1 MSELD
6 TQDSRIAEIALWLT
20 RQGLAG
26 TSQEDL
32 LRDYCHRLSE
42 AGVPLLRLH
51 VAQRALHPKF
61 GGIGFNWTRAAGIS
75 AEHYEHTDTP
85 IEAWLRSPFY
95 KMLSDGLDE
104 WSSRLLPED
113 IERFPLLADMKDAG
127 AEEYHAAAVKFTD
140 GPFDPV
146 DPNNPG
152 EGMLIS
158 WTTDQAG
165 GFCPR
170 DKTLLSALLP
180 HLGLALQSA
189 ANRQMASDL
198 MRVYLGRDAGK
209 RVLSGEIQRGSS
221 RAIDAVICLFDLKG
235 FTSLAEQLPGTELI
249 EMLNDYFGIAVA
261 TIQGHGGNIL
271 KFMGDGILTMFDLGT
286 IEADA
291 KAALNASSELQAKIR
306 ERNAERAAE
315 GLPVADFTLA
325 LHAGE
330 ILYGN
335 IGAENRLDFTV
346 IGPTV
351 NLTARISGMHASV
364 GQSIIV
370 SEDVRRAANGGTGHD
385 LVSVGRYML
394 RGVSAPIELYTIY
407 EKAA

>member
-1 MSELD
+1 MSDPD
-6 TQDSRIAEIALWLT
+6 TQDTRIAELSLWLT

-32 LRDYCHRLSE
+32 LRNYCHRLTE
-42 AGVPLLRLH
+42 VGVPLMRLH

-61 GGIGFNWTRAAGIS
+61 GGIGFNWTRDDGIS
-75 AEHYEHTDTP
+75 QEMYEHQETP
-85 IEAWLRSPFY
+85 VDAWLQSPFY
-95 KMLSDGLDE
+95 AMMADGGWE
-104 WSSRLLPED
+104 FSSTFND
-113 IERFPLLADMKDAG
+113 ADKSRFPLLADLAG
-127 AEEYHAAAVKFTD
+127 MGATEYFASALLFTSAS
-140 GPFDPV
+140 FNPV
-146 DPNNPG
+146 DPDDPG

-158 WTTDQAG
+158 WTTDREC
-165 GFCPR
+165 GFCPQ
-170 DKTLLSALLP
+170 DKALLSALLP
-180 HLGLALQSA
+180 SLGLALKSS
-189 ANRQMASDL
+189 ANRQMATDL
-198 MRVYLGRDAGK
+198 MQVYLGRDAGK

-249 EMLNDYFGIAVA
+249 DMLNDYFGIAVGV
-261 TIQGHGGNIL
+261 IQGHGGNIL

-286 IEADA
+286 IEEDA

-306 ERNAERAAE
+306 ERNLERAAE

-335 IGAENRLDFTV
+335 IGSENRLDFTV

-370 SEDVRRAANGGTGHD
+370 SEHVRKAANGNTGHD

-394 RGVSAPIELYTIY
+394 RGVSEPVELFTIY

>member
-1 MSELD
+1 MSEPD
-6 TQDSRIAEIALWLT
+6 TQDPRTAEFALWLT
-20 RQGLAG
+20 RQGLSG
-26 TSQEDL
+26 RSQEDL
-32 LRDYCHRLSE
+32 LRDYCRRLSD
-42 AGVPLLRLH
+42 AGVPLERFH
-51 VAQRALHPKF
+51 VAQRAVHPKY
-61 GGIGFNWTRAAGIS
+61 GGIAFNWTHADGIS
-75 AEHYEHTDTP
+75 REQFAHSAAPPD
-85 IEAWLRSPFY
+85 AWLKSPFY
-95 KMLSDGLDE
+95 AMLESGELEFFSQMNGQDMA
-104 WSSRLLPED
+104 
-113 IERFPLLADMKDAG
+113 RFPLLKDLAG
-127 AEEYHAAAVKFTD
+127 RGMTEYFASALLFGD
-140 GPFDPV
+140 EGFNPV
-146 DPNNPG
+146 DAEDPG

-158 WTTDQAG
+158 WSTDRAG
-165 GFCPR
+165 GFCPD
-170 DKTLLSALLP
+170 DKALLRETLP
-180 HLGLALQSA
+180 PLGLALKSA

-209 RVLSGEIQRGSS
+209 RVLKGEIQRGSS

-249 EMLNDYFGIAVA
+249 DMLNDYFGIAVE

-291 KAALNASSELQAKIR
+291 KAALNAASELQAKIR
-306 ERNAERAAE
+306 ARNIERASE

-364 GQSIIV
+364 GQSIIL
-370 SEDVRRAANGGTGHD
+370 SEEVRRAANGGTGHD

-394 RGVSAPIELYTIY
+394 RGVAAPVELFTIY